1 MKNLRN
7 SLTLIILLLINS
19 QCTGQLLMNTFA
31 DAKKLKANEQLF
43 VDKPLKD
50 LLKEIKPEIKMV
62 TANPSENNTTRLGY
76 LIFRFVDIETFD
88 SLRSKGKY
96 PLQITV
102 FVKEPFIWDIQSRPE
117 KIKFT
122 WTKED
127 FERLKNLTVV
137 GIRVFGEN

>member
-1 MKNLRN
+1 
-7 SLTLIILLLINS
+7 
-19 QCTGQLLMNTFA
+19 MNTFA

-43 VDKPLKD
+43 VEKPLKD

-62 TANPSENNTTRLGY
+62 NANPSENNTTRLGY
-76 LIFRFVDIETFD
+76 LIFRFVDIQTFD